1 MPGSPL
7 NNQPHELKP
16 SEKGWYDMEVWQVIL
31 VIWAAVA
38 VTLVANHF
46 NRGGK

>member
-1 MPGSPL
+1 
-7 NNQPHELKP
+7 
-16 SEKGWYDMEVWQVIL
+16 MEVWQVIL

>member
-1 MPGSPL
+1 
-7 NNQPHELKP
+7 
-16 SEKGWYDMEVWQVIL
+16 MEVWQVIL

-46 NRGGK
+46 NRGSK